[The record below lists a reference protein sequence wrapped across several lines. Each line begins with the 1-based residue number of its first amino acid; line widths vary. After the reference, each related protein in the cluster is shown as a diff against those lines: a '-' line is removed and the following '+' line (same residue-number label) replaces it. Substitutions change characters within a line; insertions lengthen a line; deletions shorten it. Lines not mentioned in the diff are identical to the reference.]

1 MINTDLNYLIVDV
14 VAERYTGYSFV
25 LFHGSRLHGTAT
37 PESDV
42 DIIVVYRDAV
52 QPFREIFLSRDY
64 VFDAFVYDVETIN
77 FYLLFSKKICNTS
90 VVSILNSCIT
100 LPEATDQSICLLAV
114 AKEMETVPCS
124 LGNID
129 ARRIFLTN
137 LINDIQKSTD
147 HSELVLLSSEISKI
161 MIDIILAKKGVGG
174 VFRKYTHSALKKN
187 APDFYL
193 ELNCA
198 TKQAVLFANKEP
210 ILKIAREILAGLGGE
225 LKDGFK
231 MFLPDGKRLPLNTS
245 QGSVV

>member
-1 MINTDLNYLIVDV
+1 M
-14 VAERYTGYSFV
+14 S
-25 LFHGSRLHGTAT
+25 T
-37 PESDV
+37 P
-42 DIIVVYRDAV
+42 I
-52 QPFREIFLSRDY
+52 
-64 VFDAFVYDVETIN
+64 ETIFMPIEKVVTPKFN
-77 FYLLFSKKICNTS
+77 NKGLKFMTFGFWLSEQLHTKNIINDELRDVIFKELFLFSEINEKNQFYDS
-90 VVSILNSCIT
+90 FLN
-100 LPEATDQSICLLAV
+100 
-114 AKEMETVPCS
+114 
-124 LGNID
+124 N
-129 ARRIFLTN
+129 
-137 LINDIQKSTD
+137 INDIQKSTD
-147 HSELVLLSSEISKI
+147 HSELNLLSSEISKI
-161 MIDIILAKKGVGG
+161 MIDIVLAKKGIGG